1 MTESEELLKMNLET
15 LDKSLVRLS
24 ESFLK
29 CKEFGIKD
37 EFSDQELSDF
47 EALTARF
54 ARTIDL
60 FINKCLRS
68 LYKVEMEEV
77 ITVIDLL
84 NNAEKRGI
92 IESTDVWKK
101 VKELRNSI
109 IHDYDIDDFP
119 TNIFKPT
126 LKYVPIIEGSV
137 AKLKA
142 YCEKYLP
149 TSSANLA

>member
-1 MTESEELLKMNLET
+1 MDKNKGIEILRENLEVS
-15 LDKSLVRLS
+15 DKSLARLS

-37 EFSDQELSDF
+37 EFSNQELTEF

-54 ARTIDL
+54 ARTVDL

-68 LYKVEMEEV
+68 LYKVELEDTLT
-77 ITVIDLL
+77 ILDLL

-92 IESTDVWKK
+92 IESAETWDYIKR
-101 VKELRNSI
+101 LRNKI
-109 IHDYDIDDFP
+109 THDYDVDDF
-119 TNIFKPT
+119 TNDIFKPI
-126 LKYVPIIEGSV
+126 LKYAPIVESSI

-142 YCEKYLP
+142 YCEKYLAAKP
-149 TSSANLA
+149 